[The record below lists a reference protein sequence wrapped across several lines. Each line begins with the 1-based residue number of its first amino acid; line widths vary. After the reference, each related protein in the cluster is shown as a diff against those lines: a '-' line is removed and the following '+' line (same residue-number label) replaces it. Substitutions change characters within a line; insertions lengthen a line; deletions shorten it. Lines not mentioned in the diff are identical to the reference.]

1 MRELGSHRWADWVNS
16 GYAGADPVTDIVER
30 GSLMKTQ
37 RHPPPV
43 EVLAEALTPILR
55 SGLPVDPDV
64 DDERLLGL
72 RGVYARSIDPRE
84 RTSRV
89 KALDGLLRSQ
99 LVHFPD
105 DHLGEAA
112 RVLFGLTPG
121 TRGLTLT
128 ARREQAAR
136 EIDYDADHMRKH
148 IEPKIVRLLAWQLHQ
163 DSQNYIPRAR
173 DAPPK
178 LDPSGDTPVITK
190 GDVSSK
196 EQSEHEEQLS
206 RLWAHVYALR
216 AEILRVER
224 LKTWA
229 YDETERQLSQEH
241 LDQAIAARDRQIGY
255 VRQRVKQYMDA
266 YGGFIR
272 HGEGEFTAEGLLR
285 LAGWSGS

>member
-1 MRELGSHRWADWVNS
+1 
-16 GYAGADPVTDIVER
+16 
-30 GSLMKTQ
+30 MKPQ

-43 EVLAEALTPILR
+43 SELTEALTPILR
-55 SGLPVDPDV
+55 SGLPVDPDL

-72 RGVYARSIDPRE
+72 RGVYARSIDPKE

-99 LVHFPD
+99 LVHYPD

-112 RVLFGLTPG
+112 RVLFGLSLG
-121 TRGLTLT
+121 ARGRTLT
-128 ARREQAAR
+128 ERREQAAVEAR
-136 EIDYDADHMRKH
+136 YDADHLRKH
-148 IEPKIVRLLAWQLHQ
+148 IEPKIVRQLAWQLHQ

-178 LDPSGDTPVITK
+178 LEPSGDTPVITK

-196 EQSEHEEQLS
+196 EKSEHEELLS

-224 LKTWA
+224 LKAWP
-229 YDETERQLSQEH
+229 YDETEPQLSQEH
-241 LDQAIAARDRQIGY
+241 LGGATAARDRQVKY
-255 VRQRVKQYMDA
+255 VQRYVDQYLGK
-266 YGGFIR
+266 YGASILQ
-272 HGEGEFTAEGLLR
+272 GEAEFNADSLLR
-285 LAGWSGS
+285 LAGWRDEK

>member
-1 MRELGSHRWADWVNS
+1 
-16 GYAGADPVTDIVER
+16 
-30 GSLMKTQ
+30 MKTQ

-43 EVLAEALTPILR
+43 RELTEALAPILR
-55 SGLPVDPDV
+55 CGLPVDPDV
-64 DDERLLGL
+64 EDERLLGL
-72 RGVYARSIDPRE
+72 RGVYARSIDPRV

-99 LVHFPD
+99 LVHYPD

-121 TRGLTLT
+121 ARGQTLT

-136 EIDYDADHMRKH
+136 ETGYDADHLRKH
-148 IEPKIVRLLAWQLHQ
+148 IEPKILRQLAWQLHQ

-178 LDPSGDTPVITK
+178 LEPSGDTPVITK
-190 GDVSSK
+190 GDISSK
-196 EQSEHEEQLS
+196 DNSEHEELLS

-224 LKTWA
+224 LKAWP
-229 YDETERQLSQEH
+229 YDETEPELSQEH
-241 LDQAIAARDRQIGY
+241 LDKAVAARGRQVRY
-255 VRQRVKQYMDA
+255 VRHHVRQYAEA
-266 YGGFIR
+266 YGMAIM
-272 HGEGEFTAEGLLR
+272 HGEGEFNAEALLR
-285 LAGWSGS
+285 LAGWKGGQVSNEDQ